1 MSSELMDGP
10 VTLELGL
17 DIVHNDYICRVI
29 NYLDTKA
36 LEQSHKNYIK
46 CYSMVLRLCDELDKA
61 KDLNEYYKK
70 TLNEHI
76 SNSIMPN
83 LNKLKEEALLKE
95 FVRQWQNY
103 TILVHFMRKMF
114 NYLDR
119 YYLKNSN
126 MQSLAM
132 SALVF
137 FKEKCFSQLT
147 DRLTAAILN

>member
-1 MSSELMDGP
+1 
-10 VTLELGL
+10 
-17 DIVHNDYICRVI
+17 
-29 NYLDTKA
+29 
-36 LEQSHKNYIK
+36 
-46 CYSMVLRLCDELDKA
+46 MVLKLCDELDKA

-70 TLNEHI
+70 TLQDHI
-76 SNSIMPN
+76 TESILPH
-83 LNKLKEEALLKE
+83 LKKQKEESLLRE
-95 FVRQWQNY
+95 FHKQWQNY

-137 FKEKCFSQLT
+137 FKEKCFNDVSESL
-147 DRLTAAILN
+147 RSSL